1 MCLNFHAVSGWS
13 SDYWWQAQ
21 VKIISKPV
29 NQEDLFESLLIRFV
43 TILFVGIDEPN
54 RMLFFEGMLN
64 RHRSIRSAVER
75 HYHHDLDVCGYI
87 ALHN

>member
-1 MCLNFHAVSGWS
+1 
-13 SDYWWQAQ
+13 
-21 VKIISKPV
+21 VKITSKSV
-29 NQEDLFESLLIRFV
+29 DQEDLFESLLTKFV

-75 HYHHDLDVCGYI
+75 HYHHDLEVCGYV